1 MKTTKPIHTL
11 TPSQKASGR
20 VDHSANEPLSF
31 WERGW
36 GEGENGTFL
45 PLGILKSY
53 KKPRNH
59 HDQMTCPQPL
69 ASAAD
74 SHRTAN
80 HRVRLGAPLPE
91 QSPPLQSGRGL
102 GRGCKK
108 PAQRQKQNDIRLGTP
123 LPATAASHPAPLQSQ
138 TSSHTA
144 ATKTLR
150 IPAQNA
156 ARKLRYLACLLTL
169 AALPA
174 RAAEYI
180 WLYDGE
186 RPIHAEV
193 VYRDE
198 DRARGL
204 MYRPWLAPYSGML
217 FIFDPPQAV
226 AFWMKNTL
234 IPLEMRFYDVRGER
248 ITRHLARPCSKPPCA
263 HYPARG
269 QTAYVLETRARY
281 RLVAPP
287 YPLQFLPALPQ

>member
-1 MKTTKPIHTL
+1 MKTTKTL
-11 TPSQKASGR
+11 QAS
-20 VDHSANEPLSF
+20 
-31 WERGW
+31 
-36 GEGENGTFL
+36 
-45 PLGILKSY
+45 K
-53 KKPRNH
+53 
-59 HDQMTCPQPL
+59 
-69 ASAAD
+69 
-74 SHRTAN
+74 
-80 HRVRLGAPLPE
+80 
-91 QSPPLQSGRGL
+91 
-102 GRGCKK
+102 
-108 PAQRQKQNDIRLGTP
+108 
-123 LPATAASHPAPLQSQ
+123 
-138 TSSHTA
+138 
-144 ATKTLR
+144 
-150 IPAQNA
+150 IPHALTQNA

-174 RAAEYI
+174 RAAEYL

-217 FIFDPPQAV
+217 FIFDPPQPV

-234 IPLEMRFYDVRGER
+234 IPLEMRFYDARGER

>member
-1 MKTTKPIHTL
+1 MTTTNPIHT
-11 TPSQKASGR
+11 T
-20 VDHSANEPLSF
+20 
-31 WERGW
+31 
-36 GEGENGTFL
+36 
-45 PLGILKSY
+45 
-53 KKPRNH
+53 
-59 HDQMTCPQPL
+59 

-74 SHRTAN
+74 SHITAN
-80 HRVRLGAPLPE
+80 HRVRLGAP
-91 QSPPLQSGRGL
+91 PP
-102 GRGCKK
+102 K
-108 PAQRQKQNDIRLGTP
+108 
-123 LPATAASHPAPLQSQ
+123 TAARPSSLQNGVHP
-138 TSSHTA
+138 H
-144 ATKTLR
+144 ATVVAN
-150 IPAQNA
+150 IPRARFQNT
-156 ARKLRYLACLLTL
+156 ARKLRSLACLLTL

-174 RAAEYI
+174 RAAEYL

-234 IPLEMRFYDVRGER
+234 IPLEMRFYDARGER